1 MSEYRR
7 NFVVPQTISDHSPPS
22 PLGGALSPPKTSTIT
37 SATTGLGGSPPGAGP
52 HPQQQGHVISA
63 GLSSA
68 KMAIVQEPA
77 FARKRKPVDHGK
89 KVTFT
94 TDYAD
99 RGTPTKEV
107 YNIFTAYY

>member
-1 MSEYRR
+1 MQGVSEYRR
-7 NFVVPQTISDHSPPS
+7 NFIIPQTISDHSPPP

-37 SATTGLGGSPPGAGP
+37 SAMTGLGGSPPGP
-52 HPQQQGHVISA
+52 HPQQQQQQGHVISA

-89 KVTFT
+89 KMTFT

-107 YNIFTAYY
+107 YIY